1 MNDQIRIPQ
10 IRLVAED
17 GEQIGIIETRKALEM
32 AVERELDLVEVS
44 PEARPPVC
52 RIMDYGKHRYELSK
66 KSKKGKQAS
75 SQLKE
80 IRLRPRIDDHDYGFK
95 LKHAETFLQQR
106 HKVRVTVF
114 FRGREHA
121 HRNQGRTLL
130 ERVQEDLAEVGTAEG
145 RIMDEGRNMVLIIS
159 PKASN

>member
-1 MNDQIRIPQ
+1 MNDKIRIPQ

-17 GEQIGIIETRKALEM
+17 GEQIGIIDTRKALEM
-32 AVERELDLVEVS
+32 AQERELDLVEVS

-52 RIMDYGKHRYELSK
+52 RIMDYGKHRYEMSK

-95 LKHAETFLQQR
+95 LKHAETFLQHR

-121 HRNQGRTLL
+121 HRNQGRSLL
-130 ERVQEDLAEVGTAEG
+130 ERVQEDLAEVGTPEG
-145 RIMDEGRNMVLIIS
+145 RIQDEGRNMVLIIS
-159 PKASN
+159 PK

>member
-1 MNDQIRIPQ
+1 MNEAIRIPQ

-17 GEQIGIIETRKALEM
+17 GEQIGILETRKALEM
-32 AVERELDLVEVS
+32 AQEQELDLVEVS

-95 LKHAETFLQQR
+95 LKHAETFLKQR

-121 HRNQGRTLL
+121 HRNQGRALL
-130 ERVQEDLAEVGTAEG
+130 ERVQEDLAEVGAPEG
-145 RIMDEGRNMVLIIS
+145 RIQDEGRNMVLIVS
-159 PKASN
+159 PK